1 MLSKQS
7 IRKEHTIYLNRELIK
22 KEEMLEIS
30 KEFNEIEEQHFRKM
44 LQQGGKIRIQGNL
57 YEIKKFEYKIRNSRG
72 AYESPTKLKKPEDWE

>member
-72 AYESPTKLKKPEDWE
+72 DYESPTKLKKPEDWE